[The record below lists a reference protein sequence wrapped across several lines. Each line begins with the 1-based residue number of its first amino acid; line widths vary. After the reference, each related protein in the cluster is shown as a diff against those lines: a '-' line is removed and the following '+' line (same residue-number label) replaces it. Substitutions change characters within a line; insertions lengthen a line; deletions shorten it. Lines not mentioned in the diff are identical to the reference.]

1 VRTNRQSVS
10 GVTGRMR
17 PTSVV
22 VAVVAAV
29 MVWTMGVVP
38 VSAAPPVLTDVIIQF
53 APGTNA
59 RAQAADLA
67 ARGGRVAQVYEN
79 VFPGVAASLPA
90 AAINALGRNP
100 QVVVIEADGPVTT
113 TGTQSSP
120 VWGLDRSDQ
129 RALPLSRS
137 FTWAGDG
144 AGVTA
149 YIVDTGIRADHV
161 DFGGRVAAGY
171 TAINDGVGTGDCNG
185 HGTHVAATTAGS
197 TYGMAKAAT
206 VVPVRVLD
214 CAGSGSWS
222 GVIAGLDWIAR
233 DHVNGPAV
241 ANLSLGGGAS
251 ITVDNAVR
259 AVIADGVTVAVAAGN
274 ANANACNYSPA
285 RTPEALTV
293 GATTSTD
300 ARASYSNIGSC
311 LDLFAPGSSVTSA
324 WYTSRTAT
332 ASLNGTSMAS
342 PHVAGAAAMA
352 LSLNPALTPA
362 QVATAIVGDATT
374 GVVTSA
380 GTGSPNRLLYVAPA
394 TTPVVEPPPPPPPSS
409 VTAPAAPTSVAA
421 TATGRTTA
429 TVTWVQG
436 SDGGSAL
443 TAHTV
448 AVFQGPR
455 QVATVT
461 VAGSASTAPIT
472 GLKAKTTYTFR
483 VSATNAVGTSAQSA
497 ASNAVTTAR

>member
-1 VRTNRQSVS
+1 
-10 GVTGRMR
+10 
-17 PTSVV
+17 V

-38 VSAAPPVLTDVIIQF
+38 VAAAPPVLTDVIIQF
-53 APGTNA
+53 NPGTNA

-67 ARGGRVAQVYEN
+67 ARGGRVSQVYEN

-100 QVVVIEADGPVTT
+100 QVAVVEADGVVTT
-113 TGTQSSP
+113 TTTSGTQASP

-137 FTWAGDG
+137 YSWVGDG

-161 DFGGRVAAGY
+161 DFGGRVGAGY
-171 TAINDGVGTGDCNG
+171 TAINDGRGTGDCNG
-185 HGTHVAATTAGS
+185 HGTHVAATTAGI
-197 TYGMAKAAT
+197 THGMAKAAT

-222 GVIAGLDWIAR
+222 GVIAGLDWIVR
-233 DHVNGPAV
+233 HHVNGPAV
-241 ANLSLGGGAS
+241 ANMSLGGGAS
-251 ITVDNAVR
+251 TTVDNAVR

-300 ARASYSNIGSC
+300 ARASYSNTGQC
-311 LDLFAPGSSVTSA
+311 LDLFAPGSSVRSA
-324 WYTSRTAT
+324 WYTSATAT
-332 ASLNGTSMAS
+332 ATLNGTSMAS
-342 PHVAGAAAMA
+342 PHVAGAVAMM

-362 QVATAIVGDATT
+362 DVADAIVGEATT
-374 GVVTSA
+374 GVVSNPGA
-380 GTGSPNRLLYVAPA
+380 RSPNRLLFASPVV
-394 TTPVVEPPPPPPPSS
+394 TTPVVEPEPAPEPSPEPAPEQPAAS
-409 VTAPAAPTSVAA
+409 VPEAPGGVTAS
-421 TATGRTTA
+421 ATGNNSA
-429 TVTWVQG
+429 TVAWTQNA
-436 SDGGSAL
+436 DGGSPL

-448 AVFQGPR
+448 VVFQGRR

-461 VAGSASTAPIT
+461 VDGSATTAQIT
-472 GLKAKTTYTFR
+472 GLKSRTTFTFR
-483 VSATNAVGTSAQSA
+483 VSATNAVGTSPLSA